1 MKPFCE
7 VIVQDILPA
16 LRALMAKELMSTHN
30 LTQQEVAKKL
40 GISQAAVSQYRR
52 EMRGFKIKLLQKDKE
67 IMDSVEKLATRIASE
82 DVDTIGASDEC
93 CLICKSIRN
102 KKLICELHMEAAPNF
117 EGCKTCFK
125 C

>member
-16 LRALMAKELMSTHN
+16 LRALISKELMTTHN
-30 LTQQEVAKKL
+30 MTQQEVAKKL

-67 IMDSVEKLATRIASE
+67 VMESIEKLASRISSD
-82 DVDTIGASDEC
+82 DVSTMEASDEC
-93 CLICKSIRN
+93 CLICKAVRN
-102 KKLICELHMEAAPNF
+102 KKLICELHVEAAPNF
-117 EGCKTCFK
+117 EGCKACFK

>member
-16 LRALMAKELMSTHN
+16 LRALIAKELMSTHN

-67 IMDSVEKLATRIASE
+67 VMDNIEKLAARIASD
-82 DVDTIGASDEC
+82 DVDTVGASDQC
-93 CLICKSIRN
+93 CLICKALRN

-117 EGCKTCFK
+117 EGCKTCFMS
-125 C
+125 

>member
-16 LRALMAKELMSTHN
+16 LRALIAKELMTTHKM
-30 LTQQEVAKKL
+30 TQQEVAKKL

-67 IMDSVEKLATRIASE
+67 ILENIEDIAARISSGDLDTISASE
-82 DVDTIGASDEC
+82 EC
-93 CLICKSIRN
+93 C
-102 KKLICELHMEAAPNF
+102 
-117 EGCKTCFK
+117 
-125 C
+125 